1 MDMVK
6 YREYQRQYGIK
17 YLVRLSL
24 ALSKENDRDIIDAI
38 KLENKGSKQASLKSL
53 IRKGIKYNELAQD
66 SKS

>member
-1 MDMVK
+1 MDMFK